1 MKEYKYKINGNVYK
15 VAIGDIEDNIAHVE
29 VNGTPYKVEMEKA
42 PKAVVKPVVRPVATT
57 PAAPTTTVVKPAAPS
72 SGKSGV
78 KSPLPGVIL
87 DIKVNVG
94 DAVKKGQT
102 IIILEA
108 MKMENNINAD
118 KDGKITAINVSKGE
132 SVLEGTDLVII
143 DNMGEFINFI
153 GNNLADF
160 WTYTG
165 FANATFG
172 HIVMIFFGLLFIY
185 LAVAKEFEPM
195 LLIPIG
201 FGILIGNIPFNM
213 EAGLKV
219 GIYEEG
225 SVLNILYQGVTSG
238 WYPPLIFL
246 GIGAMTDFSAL
257 ISNPKLMLIGAAAQF
272 GIFGAYMIALAMG
285 FDPMQAGAI
294 GIIGGADGPTAIFLS
309 SKLAPNLMGAI
320 AYQPIRIWRWYR
332 SSSHLS
338 CVCSLPSTNV

>member
-118 KDGKITAINVSKGE
+118 KDGKITAINVDRKS
-132 SVLEGTDLVII
+132 TR
-143 DNMGEFINFI
+143 
-153 GNNLADF
+153 
-160 WTYTG
+160 
-165 FANATFG
+165 
-172 HIVMIFFGLLFIY
+172 
-185 LAVAKEFEPM
+185 
-195 LLIPIG
+195 
-201 FGILIGNIPFNM
+201 
-213 EAGLKV
+213 
-219 GIYEEG
+219 
-225 SVLNILYQGVTSG
+225 LN
-238 WYPPLIFL
+238 
-246 GIGAMTDFSAL
+246 
-257 ISNPKLMLIGAAAQF
+257 
-272 GIFGAYMIALAMG
+272 
-285 FDPMQAGAI
+285 
-294 GIIGGADGPTAIFLS
+294 
-309 SKLAPNLMGAI
+309 
-320 AYQPIRIWRWYR
+320 
-332 SSSHLS
+332 SSH
-338 CVCSLPSTNV
+338 